1 MGNIKMEYSTTG
13 LAILCMFGYGVVAL
27 LLERIRFDI
36 MIAGCIVLGIFVLET
51 FAYLFEKMLNG

>member
-1 MGNIKMEYSTTG
+1 MEYSTTG